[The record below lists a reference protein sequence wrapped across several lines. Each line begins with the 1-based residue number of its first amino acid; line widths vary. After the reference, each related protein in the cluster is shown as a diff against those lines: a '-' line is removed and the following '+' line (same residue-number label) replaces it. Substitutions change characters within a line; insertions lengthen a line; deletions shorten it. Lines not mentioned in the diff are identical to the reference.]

1 MSALG
6 PDQVRTFISAHVAEQ
21 LRLEGRDGPEELV
34 DDYDLLL
41 SGVIDS
47 LGLLELLNA
56 LSEFA
61 GRELDFESLSPEEVT
76 VVGPLS
82 RLVAEQASAASPSPS

>member
-1 MSALG
+1 MSTLRRDG
-6 PDQVRTFISAHVAEQ
+6 VREFISDYLAEQ
-21 LRLEGRDGPEELV
+21 LRLEGRDGPAELA

-41 SGVIDS
+41 SGMIDS

-61 GRELDFESLSPEEVT
+61 GRELDFEALSPEEIT
-76 VVGPLS
+76 MVGPLS
-82 RLVAEQASAASPSPS
+82 RLVAEQASTPSPSPS